1 MEYAFQCV
9 LENSSENSAKHP
21 LRSTASIT
29 EDNTAF
35 ARMAGLLVEKS
46 AAFARLA
53 WSPVKDSITLS
64 RLAWFLVKDDG
75 AFARL
80 TRSLGKMMVFR
91 ETLGITRGGYRCFRE
106 TAGISRGWWWPL
118 HEIFRISREELRW
131 FHDTRYSFHGTFTI
145 AHKGLRFFHE
155 NLWRSVLFSFFRG
168 NLVVFWKFC
177 CELSFILVDLTP
189 FSVDLFTCFLG
200 DRVLASKGFV
210 KSLACSQDLSRY
222 PGTLPGIG
230 RLLLQLFPSFDK
242 NCDFPVFEG
251 FLSDFTL

>member
-1 MEYAFQCV
+1 MPFSASWRIRRKTPRNILFVALPLSQRITQLSRGWQDFSWKRALLSQGWHDLPSKIALLYRDWHDFLRKMMV
-9 LENSSENSAKHP
+9 LSRD
-21 LRSTASIT
+21 LRDLSGRWWS
-29 EDNTAF
+29 F
-35 ARMAGLLVEKS
+35 ARLLELLVEGIAS
-46 AAFARLA
+46 FARLL
-53 WSPVKDSITLS
+53 VY
-64 RLAWFLVKDDG
+64 LADDDG
-75 AFARL
+75 LF
-80 TRSLGKMMVFR
+80 TRSSGFPAKNLGV
-91 ETLGITRGGYRCFRE
+91 
-106 TAGISRGWWWPL
+106 
-118 HEIFRISREELRW
+118 
-131 FHDTRYSFHGTFTI
+131 HDTRYSFHGTFTI

-155 NLWRSVLFSFFRG
+155 NLWQSVLFSFFRG